1 MRTGRFFGIG
11 RRLAAL
17 RLTLAPV
24 RLIRHFCGAASRDL
38 PCPPPTRADLCART
52 AGQLRLVST
61 APSSREFAST
71 KAASY
76 QVYKQ
81 YQMAVH
87 GDTEDKCCMRTFERF
102 LCATP
107 LKVGAAGVC
116 G

>member
-1 MRTGRFFGIG
+1 M
-11 RRLAAL
+11 
-17 RLTLAPV
+17 
-24 RLIRHFCGAASRDL
+24 
-38 PCPPPTRADLCART
+38 
-52 AGQLRLVST
+52 ST
-61 APSSREFAST
+61 SPSNKEFAAT

-107 LKVGAAGVC
+107 LKVTKHASPLDRTVVWWER
-116 G
+116 